1 MKDIRQAYVRMTEEL
16 HKVIRIEAA
25 KDDVSLNTCIVN
37 LLMEALEA
45 RRVSLPIDEHKIE
58 RPQSSLN

>member
-1 MKDIRQAYVRMTEEL
+1 MKNIRQAYVRMTEEL

-25 KDDVSLNTCIVN
+25 KDDVSLNTCIVT

-45 RRVSLPIDEHKIE
+45 RHVFLPTGEHMIE

>member
-1 MKDIRQAYVRMTEEL
+1 MTEEL